1 MSEQDRRAE
10 LENFKKKLRAFGING
25 DNLEKDLFDAFQE
38 LSDQSTQKMFAIEAE
53 KMRAEI
59 MKVVSEELKKTR
71 EELAKQIELKIEATN
86 VDNMVN
92 KVLERIPTSAA
103 VDELKMTRTITEA
116 VLESIIGILNK
127 FKTEFGTQLENIRD
141 NNSKELEAHKEAIL
155 SQVKAAFVEMA
166 GSSSAA
172 GRSGDDGKNNKGGD
186 VIDRLGP
193 LISLL
198 QPKDDFNLDNLEKL
212 LTLKQR
218 LDALFGGGQ
227 GGPDPGTVYRA
238 NQAIF
243 MEGIKIGA
251 RAKGVPALPGPKASS
266 PSDGHL
272 SSPGKKS
279 TRINPLIARL

>member
-1 MSEQDRRAE
+1 MSEQNKRDE

-38 LSDQSTQKMFAIEAE
+38 LSGQSVQKTLAVEVE
-53 KMRAEI
+53 KIRAEI
-59 MKVVSEELKKTR
+59 MKLVSDELKKTR

-127 FKTEFGTQLENIRD
+127 FKTEFGTQLQNIRD

-155 SQVKAAFVEMA
+155 SQVKEAFVEMA
-166 GSSSAA
+166 GSGSAA
-172 GRSGDDGKNNKGGD
+172 GKSGDDGGNNKGGD

-193 LISLL
+193 LFSLL

-218 LDALFGGGQ
+218 LDSLFGGQ

-272 SSPGKKS
+272 NSPGKKS
-279 TRINPLIARL
+279 TRINPLITRL